1 MRNPWFTYTVRQC
14 VEGDA
19 FPQTSPLTEH
29 ARSCQHP
36 ARNNS
41 DFQPQGHA
49 ESWWTIGTGT
59 GHHYATLQ
67 KITERTQYN
76 ALQCTLIP
84 RSRSVLDQLAFG
96 RPTCWNSPSLSA
108 LLSCLH
114 HFIPSLTWLL
124 DLITDPITW
133 RVCNL
138 VFVCR
143 RSMPCASNTGSIE
156 VTNYNRNTSTHGYLY
171 IHTHNVTHICIKHTH
186 KHAYICTQIN
196 THIVFLLM
204 HT

>member
-36 ARNNS
+36 AQNNS

-96 RPTCWNSPSLSA
+96 RPTCWNSPESLRSA
-108 LLSCLH
+108 QLLASFH
-114 HFIPSLTWLL
+114 SQL
-124 DLITDPITW
+124 DLITWPDYW
-133 RVCNL
+133 
-138 VFVCR
+138 
-143 RSMPCASNTGSIE
+143 SD
-156 VTNYNRNTSTHGYLY
+156 YL
-171 IHTHNVTHICIKHTH
+171 TCLQLGFCVPSVDALCIKHRL
-186 KHAYICTQIN
+186 YRSY
-196 THIVFLLM
+196 
-204 HT
+204 